1 LNLGND
7 SVAESRVRNNLR
19 LRLTLVNKVFRKIVL
34 QNLLVAESLS
44 VEIVS
49 VHLTGVSVSLSG
61 DLDVLNSAGL
71 TLGLLSDVQV
81 PDRRHVILEIS
92 VTLNLRIDDC
102 VVLHKVAE
110 SNASLR
116 IELMVGTVECGEK
129 IEKFKSDFVNSLD
142 ALNHIGVASWLK
154 AVLKLSKVKRFT
166 SIQIHMDESLLN
178 SLLSNL
184 RKLFIKI
191 SKERLVV
198 NLALSVKIVNS
209 EDHVQI
215 ARLNI

>member
-1 LNLGND
+1 MGKD

-142 ALNHIGVASWLK
+142 ALNHIGVASRLK

>member
-1 LNLGND
+1 MGKD

-71 TLGLLSDVQV
+71 KLGLLSDVQV

-142 ALNHIGVASWLK
+142 ALNHIGVASRLK

>member
-1 LNLGND
+1 M
-7 SVAESRVRNNLR
+7 
-19 LRLTLVNKVFRKIVL
+19 L

-142 ALNHIGVASWLK
+142 SLNHIGVASRLK

>member
-1 LNLGND
+1 LGKD

-71 TLGLLSDVQV
+71 KLGLLSDVQV

-142 ALNHIGVASWLK
+142 ALNHIGVASRLK